1 MLPEL
6 FSKAVT
12 AVVTGSAGAV
22 GKAAGFTLARSLFS
36 DSSGQATGRAQV
48 AAGKD
53 PNQILLDDKVDD
65 FPKLTPTGFL
75 SPVDYR
81 RVGADDVT
89 RAGNRS
95 LENIMAKM
103 MNEPVF
109 KPDAKAAFIATQI
122 SSRSV
127 VSNSASRKF
136 SKYVKGLS

>member
-6 FSKAVT
+6 FTRAVT
-12 AVVTGSAGAV
+12 AAVTGSAGAV
-22 GKAAGFTLARSLFS
+22 GKVAGIKLGQSLFS
-36 DSSGQATGRAQV
+36 SGSAGRATGASQV

-53 PNQILLDDKVDD
+53 TSQILLDDKVDD

-81 RVGADDVT
+81 RVGADPVPRDAT
-89 RAGNRS
+89 I
-95 LENIMAKM
+95 ENIVRKM
-103 MNEPVF
+103 MTEPVF
-109 KPDAKAAFIATQI
+109 RADAKAALVATQI
-122 SSRSV
+122 SPRSV

>member
-12 AVVTGSAGAV
+12 AVVTGGAGAV

-53 PNQILLDDKVDD
+53 VKSIVADDKVDD

-81 RVGADDVT
+81 RVGADPVIQDRT
-89 RAGNRS
+89 IS
-95 LENIMAKM
+95 NIMSKM
-103 MNEPVF
+103 MSEPVF
-109 KPDAKAAFIATQI
+109 KPDAQAAFIAPTL
-122 SSRSV
+122 SPRSV
-127 VSNSASRKF
+127 ASNSTSRKF
-136 SKYVKGLS
+136 AKYVKGLG

>member
-1 MLPEL
+1 MLPAL

-12 AVVTGSAGAV
+12 AVVTGGAGAV
-22 GKAAGFTLARSLFS
+22 GKVAGIKLGQSLFS
-36 DSSGQATGRAQV
+36 SGSAGRSTGASQV
-48 AAGKD
+48 AAGAD
-53 PNQILLDDKVDD
+53 ASQILLDDKVDD

-103 MNEPVF
+103 MRTTIKALMDVF
-109 KPDAKAAFIATQI
+109 
-122 SSRSV
+122 
-127 VSNSASRKF
+127 
-136 SKYVKGLS
+136 